1 MFNLYLANRTETLLE
16 GVATVLE
23 ESDHPDPFAP
33 ELFLI
38 QSQGMERMIAQ
49 YLADRFGVFCNFRFY
64 LPVDFFSHIG
74 QCVGLGLAAQGF
86 ERRVLAWRLDQLLRD
101 LEGEVYLPVQ
111 RYVQGEDAALK
122 RFQLARHLA
131 DAFDQ
136 YQLQRGELLDGWDQ
150 GRRGTG
156 NGAEAWQMALWQ
168 RLRSGDREGMHRGQL
183 LRRLQ
188 QRLSEEG
195 DLSRQLPR
203 RVFILGL
210 HTMPPLFLG
219 CLERL
224 SRHMEVHLLLL
235 SPTRHYW
242 GDVESDKARLRRA
255 ARTQQADEFAV
266 AHHPLLALL
275 GGQGRDFH
283 NMLLDAV
290 EDLHELEG
298 YDSSLDDQ
306 EYNEA
311 SLLQRLQA
319 DLLEDRLPPQPFCGE
334 DLSLRVVS
342 CHSRL
347 RELQVLKD
355 YLLLRLHGDHSL
367 ELRDV
372 VVMAPDIQEYA
383 DLIPAVF
390 SDIQHSIAD
399 RSTRRRNRYLAAYLA
414 FLELFGGRFGL
425 SEVVDLLRR
434 SEIFPQFHLSEADL
448 ETLERWIEDS
458 GVRWG
463 LSSTQR
469 NADGQA
475 EFAEGSWRQGLERM
489 LLGYALAEESA
500 WEGVLPFPEIEG
512 QGARPLGG
520 LCRFIALLDRAW
532 RDFREERPL
541 FAWSELLGDY
551 AGKLFGDGEDRG
563 LAELRGVLAEPLET
577 LADHH
582 SGAVNFAVIRQWL
595 ALSAAERRS
604 SSGFLRGRLTFCSM
618 LPMRSVPFRI
628 ICLLGQNDG
637 DFPRPDRYHTFNLM
651 ADDHRPGDRSPRADD
666 RYQFLEALLSA
677 RDSLYLS
684 YVGQSIRSNEELY
697 PSTLLAELLEVLEEH
712 YLVRDLVIAQ
722 PLQPFSPRYFS
733 GLAASRLFSHDAH
746 FCEVARALR
755 AGSGPGKRWWQ
766 GRLPPPPEE
775 VVFGDVARFFEHP
788 QRHFLGE
795 RLGIARDRQLG
806 PPEDHELFACQGL
819 DLYQVEQ
826 ELLRR
831 GRQGEEEAMRQWLAA
846 SSRWPLGTPGALA
859 FAEKRRSV
867 DEFLARVEKLGLG
880 DQLPGESIDL
890 SVGSGRLTGSL
901 PPRHQGGGLILRFGA
916 LRGRDLL
923 GAWLWHVAAKHN
935 HPGLVTYLVTPFET
949 VIFADASSGP
959 SLERLVEVYR
969 EGCCR
974 PVPLLLEPALAYA
987 RQSESTSGRSTPL
1000 AKAVKVFND
1009 RLEKG
1014 YEAEWAMLYGE
1025 VAAEEILDQ
1034 EFEELTREF
1043 VCPLLRWVHV
1053 G

>member
-16 GVATVLE
+16 GVGAVLE
-23 ESDHPDPFAP
+23 EQRHPDPFAP

-49 YLADRFGVFCNFRFY
+49 YLADRFGVFCNFHFY
-64 LPVDFFSHIG
+64 LPVDFFSYIG
-74 QCVGLGLAAQGF
+74 ECLGLGLAAQSF

-101 LEGEVYLPVQ
+101 LGGEVYLPLQ
-111 RYVQGEDAALK
+111 RYLQGEDAALK

-136 YQLQRGELLDGWDQ
+136 YQLQRGEMLDGWDQ
-150 GRRGTG
+150 GKRGTG

-168 RLRSGDREGMHRGQL
+168 RLRGDREGMHRGQL

-188 QRLSEEG
+188 QRLTEQG
-195 DLSRQLPR
+195 DLSMELPH

-242 GDVESDKARLRRA
+242 GDIESERARLRRA
-255 ARTQQADEFAV
+255 ARTPQVDQYAI
-266 AHHPLLALL
+266 AHQPLLALL

-283 NMLLDAV
+283 NMLLDTV
-290 EDLHELEG
+290 EELQEIEG
-298 YDSSLDDQ
+298 YDAPLDDQ
-306 EYNEA
+306 DYDQA
-311 SLLQRLQA
+311 SLLSRLQA

-390 SDIQHSIAD
+390 ADIQHSIAD
-399 RSTRRRNRYLAAYLA
+399 RSTRRRNRYLAAFLA

-425 SEVVDLLRR
+425 SEVLDLLRR
-434 SEIFPQFHLSEADL
+434 GEIFPQFHLNEIDL

-458 GVRWG
+458 GIRWG
-463 LSSTQR
+463 LSRAQR
-469 NADGQA
+469 IVDGQA
-475 EFAEGSWRQGLERM
+475 EFDEGSWRQGLERM
-489 LLGYALAEESA
+489 LLGYALADEEA
-500 WEGVLPFPEIEG
+500 WDGVLPFTEIEG

-520 LCRFIALLDRAW
+520 LCRFIALLERAW

-541 FAWSELLGDY
+541 LAWSELLGDY

-563 LAELRGVLAEPLET
+563 LAELRAILAEPLET

-582 SGAVNFAVIRQWL
+582 NGAVSFAVIRQWL

-651 ADDHRPGDRSPRADD
+651 AEERRPGDRSPRADD

-712 YLVRDLVIAQ
+712 YRVRDLVIAQ

-733 GLAASRLFSHDAH
+733 GPAASRLFSHDTH

-755 AGSGPGKRWWQ
+755 EGHSPGSRWWQ

-788 QRHFLGE
+788 QRYFLGE
-795 RLGIARDRQLG
+795 RLGIARNRELL

-819 DLYQVEQ
+819 DLYLVEQ

-831 GRQGEEEAMRQWLAA
+831 GRQEKEEDLRRWLAV

-859 FAEKRRSV
+859 LAEKRRDV
-867 DEFLARVEKLGLG
+867 DEFLARVEKLALG
-880 DQLPGESIDL
+880 SRLAGEPIDL
-890 SVGSGRLTGSL
+890 SIGSRRLTGTL

-923 GAWLWHVAAKHN
+923 GAWLWHVVAARKF
-935 HPGLVTYLVTPFET
+935 PGIVTHLVTPFEIA
-949 VIFADASSGP
+949 IFADVAGGP
-959 SLERLVEVYR
+959 SLERMLEIYR

-974 PVPLLLEPALAYA
+974 PVPLLLDPGLAYA
-987 RQSESTSGRSTPL
+987 RQSESTTGRSTPL
-1000 AKAVKVFND
+1000 AKAIRVYAE

-1014 YEAEWAMLYGE
+1014 YEPEWAILYGE
-1025 VAAEEILDQ
+1025 VVAEEVLAR
-1034 EFEELTREF
+1034 EFEELSGELL
-1043 VCPLLRWVHV
+1043 CPLLRWVHV